1 MSSTIIK
8 SNPESLLNQSF
19 ECLKK
24 PISSEE
30 DEKNNFSILSF
41 INNKHNKR
49 NSTKTTDTFLSE
61 KEPIKHFDYKY
72 ESVKKFDE
80 FNQSL
85 GDISDFDLEGD
96 EEETKSDFNSSEED
110 NDIDEEE
117 IIIKSKNRIN
127 IQCNKEYEMQLDM
140 EFKKIL
146 EELYIKKNN

>member
-1 MSSTIIK
+1 MIFYIK
-8 SNPESLLNQSF
+8 SN
-19 ECLKK
+19 
-24 PISSEE
+24 I
-30 DEKNNFSILSF
+30 FSNKHL
-41 INNKHNKR
+41 NNKHDKR
-49 NSTKTTDTFLSE
+49 NSTKATDTFLSE
-61 KEPIKHFDYKY
+61 KETIKHFDYKY

-127 IQCNKEYEMQLDM
+127 KQCNKDYEIQLDM
-140 EFKKIL
+140 EFEKIL

>member
-1 MSSTIIK
+1 MSSSILK

-24 PISSEE
+24 PISSKE
-30 DEKNNFSILSF
+30 DEKNNFSILSLL
-41 INNKHNKR
+41 NNKHDKS
-49 NSTKTTDTFLSE
+49 NSTKTTDTFLPE
-61 KEPIKHFDYKY
+61 KERIKYFDYKY

-110 NDIDEEE
+110 NDIDDEE
-117 IIIKSKNRIN
+117 IIIKSKNRVN
-127 IQCNKEYEMQLDM
+127 KKCNKEYEIQLDM
-140 EFKKIL
+140 EFEKIL